1 MRLRSLCW
9 RSGRGDDR
17 NTTNPATTKTPNRS
31 SRCLTPAAAP
41 LRAKTNVPASSSTSS
56 VPAAYA
62 LNPASV
68 CRTCSAPDVGT
79 ISRYGA
85 SDCDHR
91 HGHHQHVEQEGDRA
105 GEPDVDVVAPSEEH
119 IGQGD
124 EFSLE
129 TTQGGEDRCRDGH
142 AERRAQGGS
151 HLVNAGRRAGLVGG
165 HVRERRV

>member
-1 MRLRSLCW
+1 MRTSRVMPPAVAVAH
-9 RSGRGDDR
+9 DM
-17 NTTNPATTKTPNRS
+17 TNTPNRS
-31 SRCLTPAAAP
+31 SRCLTPATAP
-41 LRAKTNVPASSSTSS
+41 LRANTNVPASSSTMS

-129 TTQGGEDRCRDGH
+129 TTQGGEDRCRD
-142 AERRAQGGS
+142 
-151 HLVNAGRRAGLVGG
+151 
-165 HVRERRV
+165 

>member
-1 MRLRSLCW
+1 MSERRTS
-9 RSGRGDDR
+9 R
-17 NTTNPATTKTPNRS
+17 NVAPPSAGTTPTSAATTG
-31 SRCLTPAAAP
+31 
-41 LRAKTNVPASSSTSS
+41 LRAKANVPASSSTSS

-91 HGHHQHVEQEGDRA
+91 HGHHQHVEQEGGRA

-119 IGQGD
+119 IG
-124 EFSLE
+124 
-129 TTQGGEDRCRDGH
+129 
-142 AERRAQGGS
+142 
-151 HLVNAGRRAGLVGG
+151 
-165 HVRERRV
+165 

>member
-1 MRLRSLCW
+1 MRTSRVMP
-9 RSGRGDDR
+9 
-17 NTTNPATTKTPNRS
+17 PAVAVAHDTPKRPTRS

-41 LRAKTNVPASSSTSS
+41 LRAKTNVPASSSTMS

-91 HGHHQHVEQEGDRA
+91 HSHHQHVEQEGDRA
-105 GEPDVDVVAPSEEH
+105 GKAEQRRNADRDVAQAVPDLQTIPY
-119 IGQGD
+119 
-124 EFSLE
+124 
-129 TTQGGEDRCRDGH
+129 RW
-142 AERRAQGGS
+142 
-151 HLVNAGRRAGLVGG
+151 
-165 HVRERRV
+165 